1 MSGSILAGTAEH
13 RLVSIET
20 HLAIESDQEP
30 DVIAAAVDQAERMCF
45 VLDAIRQPHE
55 VAHRTSLNGTPLC
68 STSPASGGCLDR
80 GRQGWAE

>member
-20 HLAIESDQEP
+20 NLVIESDQEP
-30 DVIAAAVDQAERMCF
+30 DVIAAAVEQAERMCF

-55 VAHRTSLNGTPLC
+55 VTHHTSLNGTPL
-68 STSPASGGCLDR
+68 
-80 GRQGWAE
+80 